1 MVCTSHQISL
11 GDRIKVDE
19 MGVVCG
25 MYGTEEKCIQ
35 PFGGETKERDY
46 LENLGVEKRIILKWI

>member
-1 MVCTSHQISL
+1 
-11 GDRIKVDE
+11 